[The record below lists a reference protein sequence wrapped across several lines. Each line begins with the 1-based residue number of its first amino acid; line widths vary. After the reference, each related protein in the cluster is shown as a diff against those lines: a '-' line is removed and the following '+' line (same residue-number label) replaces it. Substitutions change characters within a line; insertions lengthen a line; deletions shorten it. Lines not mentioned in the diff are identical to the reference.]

1 MQWDRKST
9 TAFISIGINVLL
21 ILLKLF
27 LAALSGSLALL
38 ADAFHSGSDLF
49 VSILVFVGI
58 RVSGKK
64 TIPSPLR
71 IRIENIIAIIISVI
85 ICYSAYAI
93 FRKALGETTIEI
105 KMLPIA
111 ILGTFISIITSYF
124 LYRYEVYVGRAENSP
139 SLVAD
144 GEHSKTDMYTSL
156 AVLIGLIGHMMGFR
170 LDPIAAIIVGFLIII
185 VGIEIFQSG
194 MRSLF
199 TTTSLQFIALRL
211 ETIPYLNKIDYVGF
225 YKKIAP
231 HRRILIT
238 VTIIFAIAAYLFT
251 GLYVVRPGE
260 KAIVQRFG
268 RIVKKEAMPGLH
280 YRLPLPFERTTK
292 LNTQRINRIEIGF
305 RTRDIFEEEPEAYL
319 WETRHIKG
327 KYEKRYDEALMLTGD
342 QNIVDVWLVVQYRV
356 KEMVDYLFMVDAPE
370 ILIRGASEAAI
381 RYLIAKEDID
391 ILLTRKRHRIEEEIK
406 MILQGFLDI
415 YGFGIEVTDVV
426 IPVIH
431 PPIEVVPA
439 FRSVASASED
449 KDRYKREAE
458 SYYNRIVPQARA
470 DATRVIEEAK
480 AYKVTKINRAD
491 GEAKRFLKKLEPYK
505 DSRDI
510 TKTRVYLE
518 TMEKV
523 LPGINKFILPP
534 GTSKDILDL
543 RSHTGKQ
550 GPLEGLM
557 GGGKQ

>member
-1 MQWDRKST
+1 M
-9 TAFISIGINVLL
+9 
-21 ILLKLF
+21 
-27 LAALSGSLALL
+27 
-38 ADAFHSGSDLF
+38 
-49 VSILVFVGI
+49 
-58 RVSGKK
+58 
-64 TIPSPLR
+64 
-71 IRIENIIAIIISVI
+71 
-85 ICYSAYAI
+85 
-93 FRKALGETTIEI
+93 EI

-111 ILGTFISIITSYF
+111 ILGTFISIIISYF

-144 GEHSKTDMYTSL
+144 GEHSRTDMYTSV

-170 LDPIAAIIVGFLIII
+170 LDPIAAIIVGFLVII

-194 MRSLF
+194 MRSLL
-199 TTTSLQFIALRL
+199 TTTSFQFIALRL
-211 ETIPYLNKIDYVGF
+211 ESVPYLNKIDYVGF
-225 YKKIAP
+225 YKKMVP

-238 VTIIFAIAAYLFT
+238 VTILFAIAAYLLT
-251 GLYVVRPGE
+251 GLYVVQPGE
-260 KAIVQRFG
+260 RAIVQRFG
-268 RIVKKEAMPGLH
+268 RIIKQAAMPGLH
-280 YRLPLPFERTTK
+280 YRLPTPFESTTK

-305 RTRDIFEEEPEAYL
+305 RTREIFEEEPEAYL
-319 WETRHIKG
+319 WQTRHIKG

-356 KEMVDYLFMVDAPE
+356 KQMVDYLFVVDAPE
-370 ILIRGASEAAI
+370 ILIKGASEAVI

-391 ILLTRKRHRIEEEIK
+391 ILLTRKRHWIEEEIK
-406 MILQGFLDI
+406 TNLQGLLDT
-415 YGFGIEVTDVV
+415 YGFGIEVADVV

-439 FRSVASASED
+439 FRSVASAHED

-480 AYKVTKINRAD
+480 AYKVVKINRAD
-491 GEAKRFLKKLEPYK
+491 GEAKRFLKKLEPYQG
-505 DSRDI
+505 SRDI

-523 LPGINKFILPP
+523 LPGINKFILTP

-543 RSHTGKQ
+543 RPYTGKQ
-550 GPLEGLM
+550 GPLEGLT
-557 GGGKQ
+557 GGGKK